1 MAGGDLLDGDVDME
15 GSGRFDRD
23 PFGRFVGPGG
33 AIDDDR
39 VKIPEK
45 SDVQRARD
53 ILEELY
59 RRSGQRSRSSSERDY
74 IERLLRRF

>member
-1 MAGGDLLDGDVDME
+1 MASGDLLDGDVDME
-15 GSGRFDRD
+15 GDGQFDRD
-23 PFGRFVGPGG
+23 PFGRFAGPGG
-33 AIDDDR
+33 ASDDER

-59 RRSGQRSRSSSERDY
+59 KRSGQRTRSLIERDY
-74 IERLLRRF
+74 IDRLLRRF